1 MKNIKI
7 LIFALLFCNY
17 SLSFSQKK
25 TDSLKTVLRNTTES
39 SKKADILT
47 LLIDNYF
54 SNNKD
59 SAEFY
64 IQKTLTFTEGNNE
77 LKQTNIHAILKYA
90 QLYIVKGDYIKSQA
104 KYDLAWSKMKN
115 NYNYFLYN
123 KYYGDLGVLNFY
135 KGDFKAALQSFTE
148 ALKLAEK
155 ENNETDQLRY
165 LNNKAL
171 AMSYL
176 GEAEASLDVH
186 KKAITLAEKL
196 NDSTALGKSFN
207 NIGLIYED
215 MKEYKKALDFYLK
228 ALEIKKNS
236 KSQIDVA
243 NSLYNV
249 AGMYKEI
256 GEKEK
261 DTSFYGKA
269 ENYYQKSL
277 EIAEKIK
284 YGKIILFNKT
294 GIAQLATARNQPE
307 KAIKI
312 YESVIQDAIKTND
325 NQSLRITYLNLG
337 VNYLKLEKLDI
348 ANNYFL
354 KALPLIEEANN
365 PSDKAS
371 IYKNLATL
379 YSKKKQFNKA
389 YEYLQKQT
397 DLEKDLSKNSLQEKI
412 SDFEIK
418 YETAKKKKEI
428 AQQKEQL
435 LEKELDI
442 KNRNLYAILLASSLL
457 ILAIIF
463 VGLYKKNQF
472 KRKQLQKEIDLKDA
486 LSIIK
491 TQNRL
496 QEQRLRIS
504 RDLHDN
510 IGSQLTFI
518 ISSVDNLKYIS
529 KDANSKLKDKLSSIS
544 SFTSETIFQLRD
556 TIWAMNKSEISVE
569 DVHARILSFIEKAKV
584 AIPETEFEIAYEIDK
599 NMRFSSLVGMNI
611 FRVLQEAIN
620 NAIKYADATKIVI
633 QMAKDNDN
641 FVISI
646 IDNGKGFDINT
657 IDLGNGLSNMEKRM
671 TEINGTININSK
683 AQKGT
688 EITLNVSLKNTTND
702 V

>member
-17 SLSFSQKK
+17 ALSFSQKK
-25 TDSLKTVLRNTTES
+25 IDSLKTVLKNTPES
-39 SKKADILT
+39 SKKADILI

-104 KYDLAWSKMKN
+104 KYDLAWGKMKG

-215 MKEYKKALDFYLK
+215 MKEYEKALDFYLK

-261 DTSFYGKA
+261 DTTFYGKA

-412 SDFEIK
+412 SDFEVK
-418 YETAKKKKEI
+418 YETEKKEKEI

-463 VGLYKKNQF
+463 IGLYKKNQF

-486 LSIIK
+486 LSTIK

-529 KDANSKLKDKLSSIS
+529 KDASTQLKDKLSSIS

-569 DVHARILSFIEKAKV
+569 DVHSRILSFIEKAKV

-620 NAIKYADATKIVI
+620 NAIKYADAKKIVI
-633 QMAKDNDN
+633 KMSKDNDN
-641 FVISI
+641 FVVSVL
-646 IDNGKGFDINT
+646 DNGKGFDINT
-657 IDLGNGLSNMEKRM
+657 VDLGNGLSNMEKRM

-688 EITLNVSLKNTTND
+688 EITLNVLLKNTTND